1 MATIEKRGSSWRA
14 QVKCKG
20 HRTSATFST
29 KAEASAW
36 AAKTEAEIIAGKRG
50 EVPNKTFGELLE
62 RYRDEVSV
70 VKKGERWERA
80 RIGLVQRDSLAK
92 VKHTHTLYL

>member
-1 MATIEKRGSSWRA
+1 M
-14 QVKCKG
+14 KCKG